1 MAIIIYSSSWFDHR
15 ATTEHEKITGEVRM
29 SYKQILA
36 MLAAFTFCFSVQWT
50 FAGQADNSSAKIDW
64 QVQGE
69 WKLPSTPL
77 AVVYSLDQKHV
88 FVLTDQH
95 QVLIYDATGK
105 IEGTIPVSKGV
116 KAIDIAPRGES
127 LYLIDSEKNTFTTVS
142 IDYIVSINM
151 AGSPFLGKET
161 APITLVEFS
170 DFE

>member
-1 MAIIIYSSSWFDHR
+1 M
-15 ATTEHEKITGEVRM
+15 K
-29 SYKQILA
+29 YKQILA
-36 MLAAFTFCFSVQWT
+36 SVAILAFCLSAERS
-50 FAGQADNSSAKIDW
+50 FAGPEANTPAKIDW

-88 FVLTDQH
+88 FVLTDKH

-105 IEGTIPVSKGV
+105 IEGTIPVSPGV

-127 LYLIDSEKNTFTTVS
+127 LYLIDSEKNTFTTVAV
-142 IDYIVSINM
+142 DFIVPINI
-151 AGSPFLGKET
+151 AGSPLLGKEN
-161 APITLVEFS
+161 APITIVEFS